1 MAPVNFNAKV
11 IAEPQLE
18 FGGGGRH
25 VDPRFGLVE
34 HGPLQPLLGDTVRI
48 GVIGTGETADGFAQF
63 IERCRL
69 GIDGKSQ
76 KLANLYPPFPGA
88 GNRNPFRCTFEVDQI
103 ARRIVPERD
112 IQRIIEMPKQSEAVT
127 TAADLFAELAGSMLE
142 SSARPDVI
150 ACALPTKLIEKLVN
164 AKSENDEEVE
174 EDDQDLNFRDL
185 LKSRSLP
192 LSVPTQI
199 VWPTLWDD
207 SAKIPRK
214 LKETLREVQDPAT
227 RAWNLLNA
235 IFYKAGKVPWK
246 LPRAE
251 GAFATSFLGIGFYKD
266 LSGQRLL
273 TSTAQM
279 FDERGRGLILRGAR
293 ARTDRGDRHPYLER
307 EDAYDLLVR
316 AIKAY
321 RGHHGHA
328 PARLVV
334 LKTSRFQE
342 GEADGIA
349 RACDEFGIDRRDLI
363 WVSEH
368 QDTTLVRDGNYPM
381 LRGSFVQ
388 IGRNGLLFTRG
399 SVPYYRTYPG
409 LRVPQPI
416 LLRPHS
422 CDTPISELATE
433 VLSLTKMN
441 WNSTQFDQASPI
453 PIRAARQ
460 VGRVLKYLPFGQTE
474 QSDYRFYS

>member
-1 MAPVNFNAKV
+1 MAPMNFNPKV
-11 IAEPQLE
+11 IPEPELE
-18 FGGGGRH
+18 FGDGGRH
-25 VDPRFGLVE
+25 IDPRCGLVE
-34 HGPLQPLLGDTVRI
+34 FGPLQPMLGDTVRI
-48 GVIGTGETADGFAQF
+48 GVIGTADTADGFAQF
-63 IERCRL
+63 IERSRV
-69 GIDGKSQ
+69 GIDGKSK
-76 KLANLYPPFPGA
+76 KLANLFPPFPGV
-88 GNRNPFRCTFEVDQI
+88 GNQNPFRCTFEVDQT
-103 ARRIVPERD
+103 ARRIIPEKDVRH
-112 IQRIIEMPKQSEAVT
+112 IIEMGKQSAAVT
-127 TAADLFAELAGSMLE
+127 AAAEMFAELAGSMLE
-142 SSARPDVI
+142 SSAKPDVI
-150 ACALPTKLIEKLVN
+150 VCALPTKLIEKLMN
-164 AKSENDEEVE
+164 AKGSQEEE
-174 EDDQDLNFRDL
+174 GDDDDQELNFRDL
-185 LKSRSLP
+185 FKARTLP

-235 IFYKAGKVPWK
+235 IFYKAGKVPWR
-246 LPRAE
+246 LPKAD
-251 GAFATSFLGIGFYKD
+251 GAFAASFLGIGFYKD
-266 LSGQRLL
+266 LTGQRLL

-307 EDAYDLLVR
+307 ADAYDLLVR
-316 AIKAY
+316 SIKAY

-328 PARLVV
+328 PARLVI
-334 LKTSRFQE
+334 LKTSRFQS

-349 RACDEFGIDRRDLI
+349 EACDEFGIDRRDLI

-381 LRGSFVQ
+381 LRGSFIQ

-422 CDTPISELATE
+422 CDTPISEVASEILA
-433 VLSLTKMN
+433 LTKMN

-460 VGRVLKYLPFGQTE
+460 VGRVLKYVPFGQIE
-474 QSDYRFYS
+474 QPDYRFYS